1 MRLMDLVQLIFDN
14 LKRRKGRVAMTAV
27 GVLIGTASIV
37 LLVSL
42 ANGLQ
47 QSATSSMGNVSDLT
61 KIEVYPKY
69 DESAMGGGGG
79 VMIMSGGGGMGG
91 PQVMAPITEQVLNEL
106 RALDGVKAVIPRT
119 YVQGQVTMNYGK
131 LQNYSNILGYGTNDV
146 AVFQPPVAKGGTTL
160 GRGSAVIGS
169 WAATSFFDPNWRP
182 GMPEVAEQPDLAGKR
197 MRLTL
202 TKFTKD
208 GLAITKD
215 VDITIVGVLA
225 ETRTEMDY
233 SLIVGLDDV
242 KRWNEWFSGQRI
254 NYNRTGYEGVVVQ
267 VKDVDRVLD
276 IAAAIGEM
284 GFQTYTAQ
292 SFVEQ
297 IQGVFLI
304 IQLIFGGIG
313 AISLLVAAIGIANT
327 MTMAILERTREIGL
341 MKAVGASNRDVLI
354 IFLGEAAGIGFIGGI
369 LGTLLGW
376 LIGKGLDVIMVSVLT
391 ARAVESGATVPASIV
406 YTPPVLILF
415 AIAFSILVGLFSG
428 VMPALRAASLQ
439 PVMALKYE

>member
-1 MRLMDLVQLIFDN
+1 MRFLDLVQLIFDN

-47 QSATSSMGNVSDLT
+47 QSATSSLGNVNDLT

-69 DESAMGGGGG
+69 DESSMGGGMMVMSVSGGGGG
-79 VMIMSGGGGMGG
+79 S
-91 PQVMAPITEQVLNEL
+91 QAKALLTDQLLNDI
-106 RALDGVKAVIPRT
+106 AAIDGVTQVIPRT
-119 YVQGQVTMNYGK
+119 YVMGQASMKYGK
-131 LQNYSNILGYGTNDV
+131 LENYSNIIGYGVDDV
-146 AVFQPPVAKGGTTL
+146 AVFQPPVAQGTTAI
-160 GRGSAVIGS
+160 GKGSAVIGS
-169 WAATSFFDPNWRP
+169 WAATSFYDPNWRP
-182 GMPEVAEQPDLAGKR
+182 GMPEQAEQPDLLGKR
-197 MRLTL
+197 IRLTL
-202 TKFTKD
+202 TKYTSD
-208 GLAITKD
+208 GLPITKD
-215 VDITIVGVLA
+215 VDITIVGILA
-225 ETRTEMDY
+225 ETRSELDY
-233 SLIVGLDDV
+233 SLIVNLDDV
-242 KRWNEWFSGQRI
+242 TRWNEWFNGQRI
-254 NYNRTGYEGVVVQ
+254 NYNRTGYESVI
-267 VKDVDRVLD
+267 VKVTDVDHVTD
-276 IAAAIGEM
+276 IAETIGEM

-341 MKAVGASNRDVLI
+341 MKAIGASNRDVLI
-354 IFLGEAAGIGFIGGI
+354 IFLGEAAGIGFIGGV

-376 LIGKGLDVIMVSVLT
+376 LVGKGLDVIMVSVLT
-391 ARAVESGATVPASIV
+391 ARAVESGATVPASMV
-406 YTPPVLILF
+406 YTPPYLVVFAILF
-415 AIAFSILVGLFSG
+415 SVLVGLFSG

>member
-1 MRLMDLVQLIFDN
+1 M
-14 LKRRKGRVAMTAV
+14 
-27 GVLIGTASIV
+27 
-37 LLVSL
+37 
-42 ANGLQ
+42 
-47 QSATSSMGNVSDLT
+47 
-61 KIEVYPKY
+61 
-69 DESAMGGGGG
+69 
-79 VMIMSGGGGMGG
+79 MIMSGGGGG
-91 PQVMAPITEQVLNEL
+91 PQVKAPITDQVLNDL
-106 RALDGVKAVIPRT
+106 MALDGVKTVIPRT

-131 LQNYSNILGYGTNDV
+131 LQNYSNILGYGTDDV
-146 AVFQPPVAKGGTTL
+146 AVFQPPVAEGGTTL
-160 GRGSAVIGS
+160 GKGSAVIGS
-169 WAATSFFDPNWRP
+169 FAATSFFDPNWRP
-182 GMPEVAEQPDLAGKR
+182 GMPEIAEQPDLAGKR

-202 TKFTKD
+202 TKFTND

-242 KRWNEWFSGQRI
+242 KRWNEWFTGQRI
-254 NYNRTGYEGVVVQ
+254 NYNRTGYEGLVVQ
-267 VKDVDRVLD
+267 VTDVDRVLD
-276 IAAAIGEM
+276 IAATIDEM

-391 ARAVESGATVPASIV
+391 ARAAESGATVPASIV
-406 YTPPVLILF
+406 YTPPYLIVFAILF
-415 AIAFSILVGLFSG
+415 SVLVGLFSG